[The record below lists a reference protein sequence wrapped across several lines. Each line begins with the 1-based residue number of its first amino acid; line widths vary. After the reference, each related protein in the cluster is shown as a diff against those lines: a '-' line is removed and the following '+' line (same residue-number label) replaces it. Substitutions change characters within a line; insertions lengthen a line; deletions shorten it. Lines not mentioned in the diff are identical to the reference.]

1 MAMFAD
7 RENSYWDHSGRFQN
21 VADKLN
27 ELIPMQGEVG
37 GGRKNERLEEF
48 RKAQNQYYDLYNNGL
63 CNRHHGFKQRFGVAP
78 YQALHYNNPKYHAII
93 NKKMDQ
99 IIIMAAA
106 EQGVLDMIIENPAE
120 ADAKPEIL
128 MSPDRAA

>member
-1 MAMFAD
+1 MAN
-7 RENSYWDHSGRFQN
+7 RENSYWDHCGRFQN
-21 VADKLN
+21 VAEKLQ
-27 ELIPMQGEVG
+27 ELIPFQGEVG

-78 YQALHYNNPKYHAII
+78 YQALRYMDHPVHSII

-106 EQGVLDMIIENPAE
+106 EQGLLDMIIENPAE
-120 ADAKPEIL
+120 VKAKPEEL
-128 MSPDRAA
+128 MSPSRAA

>member
-1 MAMFAD
+1 MAN
-7 RENSYWDHSGRFQN
+7 RKNSYWDHCGRFQN
-21 VADKLN
+21 VYDELAK
-27 ELIPMQGEVG
+27 LIPFQGEVG
-37 GGRKNERLEEF
+37 GGRKNERLEEL

-78 YQALHYNNPKYHAII
+78 YQAVHYNNPKYHAII

-106 EQGVLDMIIENPAE
+106 EQGLLHMIIENPAE
-120 ADAKPEIL
+120 VKAKPEEL
-128 MSPDRAA
+128 MSPSRAA